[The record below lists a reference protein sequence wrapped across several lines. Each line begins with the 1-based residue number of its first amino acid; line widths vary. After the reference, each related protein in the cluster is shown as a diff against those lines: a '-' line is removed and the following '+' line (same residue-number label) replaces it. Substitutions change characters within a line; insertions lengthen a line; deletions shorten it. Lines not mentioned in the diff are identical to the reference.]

1 MELVAFVRRVGGSVP
16 RFKSSVKKAVPKNVV
31 SVALCETAA
40 APEFKGTGSSPRPR
54 IDASLG
60 AGMPNA
66 MKAMILLL
74 VVMGNFIRLS
84 SVRESDVFCAETS
97 GITFSLK
104 KIGARYRA

>member
-1 MELVAFVRRVGGSVP
+1 MALSPDLNRVT
-16 RFKSSVKKAVPKNVV
+16 KKAVPKNIV
-31 SVALCETAA
+31 SVAQCETAA
-40 APEFKGTGSSPRPR
+40 APEFKGNGSSTRPR

-97 GITFSLK
+97 GITFFLK